1 MAEQIKKRCEIDA
14 QWKWDLTHIFPS
26 DQAWEE
32 ARAAALE
39 TIKAFAARQGHVAE
53 DPKGTIRA
61 FFALYERFAEI
72 YEYAFLRQETDN
84 SDTVAQGLKSKAMS
98 LAVQM
103 ESQSAFLQPELLT
116 LPAAELEALQ
126 TAPDMADYSEY
137 IRNLIREKP
146 HILSPEQEKLLA
158 MMGELQQAP
167 DNIFSMLS
175 NVDMTFPDVHMP
187 DGTTS
192 PLRESNLSAYLHDRN
207 QDVRRQ
213 GWEGIMSTYGRFG
226 ATIAAI
232 YGASVKKDQFNAD
245 ARHMPSAVEAS
256 LFPYE
261 IPLSVYDNLIAA
273 VHESLPSLTD
283 YLKLRRERMGL
294 SELHMYDMYAP
305 LVDNFDMDLP
315 YPEAYQ
321 LVLEGL
327 APLGEDY
334 VAKLKEAYS
343 GGWIDVYP
351 NENKSSGA
359 FSCGDLVRV
368 HPYVL
373 LNHNNNL
380 TSAMTI
386 AHELGHA
393 MHSYFSNTHQPYP
406 KADYSL
412 FVAEVA
418 STCNEALMLRSLQ
431 KKFTDPKAQA
441 YLLVD
446 LLEKF
451 RTTVYRQTM
460 FAEFERISH
469 DMAAKGE
476 PLTKDALN
484 AAYYDLNQKYYG
496 GGAVV
501 DRLVENEW
509 MRIPHF
515 YRAFYVFVYATGFC
529 AAMALSQRI
538 MQEGESAV
546 QDYRR
551 FLSAGSSVPPL
562 EALKLAGVDMTSPE
576 PVRNALKIF
585 QETIDQFR
593 ALNA

>member
-39 TIKAFAARQGHVAE
+39 TIRAFAARQGHVAE

-98 LAVQM
+98 LAVQL

-469 DMAAKGE
+469 DMAARGE

>member
-14 QWKWDLTHIFPS
+14 QWKWDLTHILPS

-39 TIKAFAARQGHVAE
+39 AIKAFAARQGHVAE

-98 LAVQM
+98 LAVQL

-192 PLRESNLSAYLHDRN
+192 PLRESNLSTYLHDRN

-469 DMAAKGE
+469 DMAARGE

>member
-98 LAVQM
+98 LAVQL

-116 LPAAELEALQ
+116 LPAAELEAQQ

-192 PLRESNLSAYLHDRN
+192 PLRESNLSTYLHDRN

>member
-98 LAVQM
+98 LAVQL

-158 MMGELQQAP
+158 MMGELEQAP

>member
-98 LAVQM
+98 LAVQL

-126 TAPDMADYSEY
+126 AAPDMADYSEY

-192 PLRESNLSAYLHDRN
+192 PLRESNLSTYLHDRN

-273 VHESLPSLTD
+273 VHESLTSLTD

>member
-98 LAVQM
+98 LAVQL

-192 PLRESNLSAYLHDRN
+192 PLRESNLSTYLHDRN

-484 AAYYDLNQKYYG
+484 AAFYDLNQKYYG

-529 AAMALSQRI
+529 AAIALSQRI

>member
-98 LAVQM
+98 LAVQL
-103 ESQSAFLQPELLT
+103 ESQNAFLQPELLT

>member
-39 TIKAFAARQGHVAE
+39 AIKAFAARQGHVAE

-98 LAVQM
+98 LAVQL

-192 PLRESNLSAYLHDRN
+192 PLRESNLSTYLHDRN

-380 TSAMTI
+380 NSAMTI

>member
-98 LAVQM
+98 LAVQL

-192 PLRESNLSAYLHDRN
+192 PLRESNLSTYLHDRN

-380 TSAMTI
+380 NSAMTI

-484 AAYYDLNQKYYG
+484 VAYYDLNQKYYG

>member
-98 LAVQM
+98 LAVQL

-334 VAKLKEAYS
+334 VTKLKEAYS

>member
-98 LAVQM
+98 LAVQL

-406 KADYSL
+406 KVDYSL

-538 MQEGESAV
+538 IQEGESAV

>member
-98 LAVQM
+98 LAVQL

-273 VHESLPSLTD
+273 VHESLPSLAD

>member
-98 LAVQM
+98 LAVQL

-334 VAKLKEAYS
+334 VAKLQEAYS

>member
-98 LAVQM
+98 LAVQL

-137 IRNLIREKP
+137 IHNLIREKP

>member
-98 LAVQM
+98 LAVQL

-501 DRLVENEW
+501 NRLVENEW

>member
-14 QWKWDLTHIFPS
+14 QWKWDLTHIIPS

-98 LAVQM
+98 LAVQL
-103 ESQSAFLQPELLT
+103 ESQNAFLQPELLT

>member
-98 LAVQM
+98 LAVQL

-158 MMGELQQAP
+158 MMSELQQAP

>member
-98 LAVQM
+98 LAVQL

-158 MMGELQQAP
+158 MIGELQQAP

>member
-84 SDTVAQGLKSKAMS
+84 SDTVAQGLKSKALS
-98 LAVQM
+98 LAVQL

>member
-98 LAVQM
+98 LAVQL

-393 MHSYFSNTHQPYP
+393 MHSYFSNAHQPYP

>member
-98 LAVQM
+98 LAVQL

-213 GWEGIMSTYGRFG
+213 GWEGIMSTYGHFG

-431 KKFTDPKAQA
+431 KKFTDPQA

>member
-98 LAVQM
+98 LAVQL

-294 SELHMYDMYAP
+294 NELHMYDMYAP

>member
-1 MAEQIKKRCEIDA
+1 M
-14 QWKWDLTHIFPS
+14 THIFPS

-98 LAVQM
+98 LAVQL

-192 PLRESNLSAYLHDRN
+192 PLRESNLSTYLHDRN

-393 MHSYFSNTHQPYP
+393 MHSYFSNTQQPYP

-538 MQEGESAV
+538 MQEGKSAV

>member
-98 LAVQM
+98 LAVQL

-393 MHSYFSNTHQPYP
+393 MHSYFSNTQQPYP

>member
-61 FFALYERFAEI
+61 FFALYEKFAEI

-98 LAVQM
+98 LAVQL

-126 TAPDMADYSEY
+126 AAPDMADYSEY

>member
-98 LAVQM
+98 LAVQL

-192 PLRESNLSAYLHDRN
+192 PLRESNLSTYLHDRN

-393 MHSYFSNTHQPYP
+393 MHSYFSNTQQPYP

>member
-98 LAVQM
+98 LAVQL

-126 TAPDMADYSEY
+126 AAPDMADYSEY

-192 PLRESNLSAYLHDRN
+192 PLRESNLSTYLHDRN

>member
-98 LAVQM
+98 LAVQL

-334 VAKLKEAYS
+334 VAKLKDAYS

>member
-98 LAVQM
+98 LAVQL

-469 DMAAKGE
+469 DMAARGE

>member
-53 DPKGTIRA
+53 DPTGTIRA

-98 LAVQM
+98 LAVQL

>member
-32 ARAAALE
+32 ARTAALE

-98 LAVQM
+98 LAVQL

>member
-98 LAVQM
+98 LAVQL

-484 AAYYDLNQKYYG
+484 AAYYGLNQKYYG

-529 AAMALSQRI
+529 AAIALSQRI

>member
-98 LAVQM
+98 LAVQL

-192 PLRESNLSAYLHDRN
+192 PLRESNLSTYLHDRN

-343 GGWIDVYP
+343 GGWIDAYP

>member
-98 LAVQM
+98 LAVQL

-245 ARHMPSAVEAS
+245 ARHIPSAVEAS

>member
-98 LAVQM
+98 LAVQL

-538 MQEGESAV
+538 IQEGESAV

>member
-1 MAEQIKKRCEIDA
+1 MAEQIKKRCEIGA

-39 TIKAFAARQGHVAE
+39 TIKAFAARHGHVAE

-98 LAVQM
+98 LAVQL

>member
-84 SDTVAQGLKSKAMS
+84 SDTVAQGLKSKALS
-98 LAVQM
+98 LAVQL

-192 PLRESNLSAYLHDRN
+192 PLRESNLSTYLHDRN

>member
-84 SDTVAQGLKSKAMS
+84 SDTVAQGLKSKAMG
-98 LAVQM
+98 LAVQL

-158 MMGELQQAP
+158 MMGELEQAP

-187 DGTTS
+187 DGTTA
-192 PLRESNLSAYLHDRN
+192 PLRESNLSTYLHDRN

-294 SELHMYDMYAP
+294 NELHMYDMYAP

-380 TSAMTI
+380 NSAMTI

>member
-39 TIKAFAARQGHVAE
+39 AIKAFAARQGHVAE

-98 LAVQM
+98 LAVQL

-192 PLRESNLSAYLHDRN
+192 PLRESNLSTYLHDRN

-469 DMAAKGE
+469 DMAARGE

>member
-98 LAVQM
+98 LAVQL

-116 LPAAELEALQ
+116 LPAAKLEALQ

-213 GWEGIMSTYGRFG
+213 GWEGIMSTYGHFG